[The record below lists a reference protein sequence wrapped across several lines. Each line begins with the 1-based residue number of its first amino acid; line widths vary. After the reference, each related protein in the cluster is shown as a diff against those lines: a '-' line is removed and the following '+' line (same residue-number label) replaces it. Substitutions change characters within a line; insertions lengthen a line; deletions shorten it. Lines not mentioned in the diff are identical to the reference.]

1 MLIYKCEKNI
11 IKTWKWVVCWMRLG
25 QGIENRPLQQFLT
38 RRGLGQVWASQ
49 VHFHRPCTSSN
60 QRRRVVMTGCCCQ
73 KTLRTFTHTETYA
86 VITQRHTFARKE
98 SNWSLSHSI
107 LSFSL
112 FARPPSVCLS
122 LLTPKLFPHLCL
134 DLSATLTHRSAH
146 SQEVQKNS
154 CYNSSASPVYR
165 SSTRYTWRSS

>member
-1 MLIYKCEKNI
+1 MLIYKFKKNI
-11 IKTWKWVVCWMRLG
+11 IKTWKGVVCWMRLG

-38 RRGLGQVWASQ
+38 WGLEQVWASQ

-73 KTLRTFTHTETYA
+73 KTLHTFTHTHTETYA
-86 VITQRHTFARKE
+86 VITQRHTLARKE
-98 SNWSLSHSI
+98 SNWRLSHSI

-112 FARPPSVCLS
+112 FAWPPSVCLS
-122 LLTPKLFPHLCL
+122 LLAPKLFPHLCL

-154 CYNSSASPVYR
+154 CYNSSASPVCR
-165 SSTRYTWRSS
+165 SSTR